1 MTSYKIE
8 TDFGDEAEQQ
18 IKLFL
23 ENCIEHLSKN
33 EIRTELIDEII
44 VSKAYEDEII
54 KTNRKYNSRQSISK
68 GRSFVSY
75 LKSIYNFDNS
85 NPLYTIVIRDKV
97 FFMEVAKEIV
107 LQQIIGIDA
116 DWRMP
121 SNLRE
126 KNTYY
131 GDSPFPHILNVL
143 LQQGVSEVFKF
154 YTCDQ
159 LDCRTKIDDNS
170 QIQTFQEFKRT
181 IKKIH
186 LKYQADFDLYSFWI
200 DMIRE
205 LDRYI
210 RFSIERR
217 LEEGIKLN
225 GHVMEN
231 IMIEI
236 SDVIIDIT
244 KNLNDYEKD
253 IEKLRNP
260 ITKLLEFCFIRIEK
274 EDPIYIK
281 IIDHPKY
288 LFRHDLLDTEPR
300 IVGFTDILGFGEI
313 VQEYEKD
320 QSLNTLEKLHSALNN
335 AITYGINSIVNS
347 TQFHKDLFDYK
358 LFSDCLCLSIPYYDN
373 DEDFAYEFA
382 FISQVL
388 KFYQIFMLHEK
399 FFIRGSISYGNYY
412 SDENMIFSDALV
424 KAYLLESKKADKP
437 RIIIDPKIIDRI
449 GSCVLPSFIEFG
461 ISKLFI
467 IEKSNPDFVFLNPF
481 NLVEGLNES
490 MKYLSKLFED
500 NFSGDVNDPINRLG
514 KSAQQLLNL
523 TLEYSNKIVTSTYN
537 EQNLLNKLLEEVIHR
552 IDKYKIDENV
562 RPKYEWYLRLIK
574 FNLHLNDDFES
585 YFK

>member
-97 FFMEVAKEIV
+97 FLMEVAKEIV

-186 LKYQADFDLYSFWI
+186 LKYQADFDLYSFWV

-358 LFSDCLCLSIPYYDN
+358 LFSDCLCLSIPYYEN

-449 GSCVLPSFIEFG
+449 GSYVLPSFIEFG

-552 IDKYKIDENV
+552 IEKYKIDENV